1 MEDSSKK
8 VKHKLNNLISVISLS
23 TYKLS
28 KIANKYEDGELTE
41 IVFKIEKIV
50 KEMKDI
56 FNKEKSDE

>member
-1 MEDSSKK
+1 MEEKSRKL
-8 VKHKLNNLISVISLS
+8 KHKLNNLISVISLS

-50 KEMKDI
+50 KEMKDVL
-56 FNKEKSDE
+56 NKEKSNE